1 MAVLQECL
9 VTAGVSLAR
18 LEAVSHL
25 GCHAVSGAAKSPR
38 AALLDPPPFDPSK
51 LSVEYL
57 PGSRGAAV
65 TAGRRYTL
73 THNDVTGSLQLSIG
87 HEYNRRQLDGWYTR
101 ILRDEILA
109 EWQDTP
115 TPAPPS
121 SGSSP
126 AATGSGSDA
135 DECPARSG
143 GGAVP
148 SLHVYCHVS
157 GEELWP
163 APPQLRAF
171 IFRREMAL
179 VLDTITHAEAA
190 ALVAAPRLRAAPVY
204 VHLRSDVPALDRV
217 VDGDGG
223 APGGATCGARWDGG
237 ASWDGEDGGDAR
249 ASAAQ
254 QQQQQQQ
261 QPRQPPLAAAAADA
275 PVALNASMA
284 APASQ
289 LPASSQPC
297 APMAVGSSLAGGGS
311 TSSEG
316 SAGSVSAL
324 GAANGAVSL
333 LADCPSWLS
342 AGAVAA
348 DGRQRAAAEAVPIVA
363 SNRSRQR

>member
-1 MAVLQECL
+1 MRRTSAVADPLPCP
-9 VTAGVSLAR
+9 AR
-18 LEAVSHL
+18 
-25 GCHAVSGAAKSPR
+25 P
-38 AALLDPPPFDPSK
+38 
-51 LSVEYL
+51 
-57 PGSRGAAV
+57 
-65 TAGRRYTL
+65 T
-73 THNDVTGSLQLSIG
+73 G

-217 VDGDGG
+217 VEWGVLGDRATWRTSRSSIMRSLLSSVMGTMDEGDATATDGSAGSWSRSAFSSAAGGGSWDGG